1 MAVPG
6 FTRYVPATSRH
17 PLPIED
23 VELVGG
29 HPVLDLLNTLSWRA
43 VPERRHDRLAS
54 ARDLAVLAR
63 RTGIVPAAWSSGA
76 DDASNDEAALAAAV
90 ELREALHAWLAACAR
105 GEPVDAAA
113 RHTVA
118 ALVRRALDE
127 AIPADGERLGWT
139 IDVREIGQVPTA
151 FALSGA
157 TLLQSDDLVAVS
169 ECERAGCGW
178 LFLDRSRNHS
188 RRWCSSSDCGNVVR
202 ARRHYA
208 RRHSSAGGG

>member
-1 MAVPG
+1 MVVPG
-6 FTRYVPATSRH
+6 FTRYVTATFRH
-17 PLPIED
+17 PLPLED

-29 HPVLDLLNTLSWRA
+29 HPVLDLVNTVSWRT
-43 VPERRHDRLAS
+43 VPERRVDRLAS
-54 ARDLAVLAR
+54 ARELAVLAR
-63 RTGIVPAAWSSGA
+63 RTGIVPAAWSSTA
-76 DDASNDEAALAAAV
+76 SDPSDDGAALAAAV
-90 ELREALHAWLAACAR
+90 ELRESLHAWLAACAR
-105 GEPVDAAA
+105 REPVDAVA
-113 RHTVA
+113 RRKVA

-139 IDVREIGQVPTA
+139 IDVGEIGQVPSA

-157 TLLQSDDLVAVS
+157 SLLQSDDLAAVS
-169 ECERAGCGW
+169 ECKRAGCGS

-208 RRHSSAGGG
+208 RQRSSAGGG

>member
-1 MAVPG
+1 MVVPG
-6 FTRYVPATSRH
+6 FTRYVTATSRH
-17 PLPIED
+17 PLPLED

-29 HPVLDLLNTLSWRA
+29 HPVLDLVNTVSWRT
-43 VPERRHDRLAS
+43 VPELRFDRLAS
-54 ARDLAVLAR
+54 ARELTVLAR
-63 RTGIVPAAWSSGA
+63 RTGIVPAAWSSVAGGR
-76 DDASNDEAALAAAV
+76 ASGRAALAAAV

-113 RHTVA
+113 RRTVA

-127 AIPADGERLGWT
+127 ATPVTGERLGWT
-139 IDVREIGQVPTA
+139 IDVGEIGQVPPA
-151 FALSGA
+151 FALAGA
-157 TLLQSDDLVAVS
+157 SLLQSDDLAAVS

-208 RRHSSAGGG
+208 RQRSSAGGG